1 MKLLLYSRY
10 LLNIVHYAYFVKK
23 RKKKKRIQ
31 VKKGIYSIEYLIHI
45 FKYIYIGFCHVKESK
60 LKLMLEIELKSE
72 ESSN

>member
-1 MKLLLYSRY
+1 MRISLKKER
-10 LLNIVHYAYFVKK
+10 K
-23 RKKKKRIQ
+23 RKGFKLKKN
-31 VKKGIYSIEYLIHI
+31 IYSIEYLIHI